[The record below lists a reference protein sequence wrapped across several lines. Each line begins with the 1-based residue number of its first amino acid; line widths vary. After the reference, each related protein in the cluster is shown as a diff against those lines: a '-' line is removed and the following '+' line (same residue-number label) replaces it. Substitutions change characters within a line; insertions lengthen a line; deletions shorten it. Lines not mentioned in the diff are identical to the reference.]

1 MASIVWNGDAVFERV
16 KAATLL
22 GVDRTLAE
30 SSDHAKRE
38 HEWVSKTGFLEAS
51 IGILAPAHSE
61 GLRVSGSFGA
71 LANYALFVEVGTSR
85 IGITAVERTVG
96 SEGWWT
102 IPGPKPAPGV
112 SVRQSFT
119 IIPPGGGFGFRTVR
133 RPSTKTGPLMMARSF
148 LRAASYFQFPLLPYR
163 IAAAFRGEEMI

>member
-1 MASIVWNGDAVFERV
+1 MNLVWNGAEVLERV

-30 SSDHAKRE
+30 SADQAKRD
-38 HEWVSKTGFLEAS
+38 HEWASKTGFLEAS
-51 IGILAPAHSE
+51 IGVLAPAHSE

-85 IGITAVERTVG
+85 IGMTAVQRTIG
-96 SEGWWT
+96 SDGWWT

-112 SVRQSFT
+112 TVRQSFT
-119 IIPPGGGFGFRTVR
+119 IIPPGGGFGFRTIR
-133 RPSTKTGPLMMARSF
+133 RPSTKTGPLMIARSY
-148 LRAASYFQFPLLPYR
+148 LRAAAYFQFPLLPFR
-163 IAAAFRGEEMI
+163 IAAAFQGERMV